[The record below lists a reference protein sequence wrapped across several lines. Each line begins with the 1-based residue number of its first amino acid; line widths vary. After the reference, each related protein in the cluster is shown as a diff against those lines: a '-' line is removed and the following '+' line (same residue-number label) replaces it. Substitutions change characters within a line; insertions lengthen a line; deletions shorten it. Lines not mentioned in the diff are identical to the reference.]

1 MSHLFFSPG
10 LVQYHQNIFNKL
22 KLYMFSPIRE
32 GIDWNGQKFFSL
44 IRYCSHFLFKIIHTP
59 RLVKVVI
66 GIFVINSWNFKC
78 STHLASFFIFIIIF
92 FFCVWLKCHFF
103 TYFLLF
109 SKEKNFLSNLADEQ
123 TNFLQ
128 LFFFSIRNMT
138 WIMD

>member
-103 TYFLLF
+103 HIFSPLF
-109 SKEKNFLSNLADEQ
+109 ERKKFPLKSSWW
-123 TNFLQ
+123 TNEFFTT
-128 LFFFSIRNMT
+128 FFFFN
-138 WIMD
+138 